1 MERRLKMMI
10 AGSMAVWVPVSS
22 ASSAQ
27 PLLVDVSKMVRLKAQ
42 TVSKSEARV
51 R

>member
-27 PLLVDVSKMVRLKAQ
+27 PLLVDAGKMVRLKAQ
-42 TVSKSEARV
+42 TISVADARV